1 MAHRLPALHIFSL
14 WNQAMNHKKMDPE
27 RVEVLRKEAVQ
38 HLHFVV
44 GIYKLQLEGGRHFLH
59 EHPAT
64 ASSWQ
69 DTWMEK
75 LMQHKGVA
83 TVVSDQ
89 CEYGLLTPGPDGQ
102 PMPAK
107 KPTRWMSSSPHMLKR
122 LSRRCQGDH
131 AHQHL
136 VGGRAKLAENYPIEL
151 ITEILRGMRDTADF
165 EEEWGDETESSIN
178 QAMLSSSL
186 LHDVK
191 FTSLAAAYRAK
202 DLEEE
207 TKALSVKFKFKK
219 GKVERTNLV
228 FKQSYKD
235 EYTLEELPKGHV
247 RMAMHEE
254 LE

>member
-1 MAHRLPALHIFSL
+1 MAHRLPALHISLSLSLSLSL

-27 RVEVLRKEAVQ
+27 RVDVLRKEAVQ

-44 GIYKLQLEGGRHFLH
+44 GLYKLQLEGGRHFLH

-102 PMPAK
+102 PTPAK

-131 AHQHL
+131 ANQHL

-165 EEEWGDETESSIN
+165 EEE
-178 QAMLSSSL
+178 
-186 LHDVK
+186 
-191 FTSLAAAYRAK
+191 
-202 DLEEE
+202 
-207 TKALSVKFKFKK
+207 
-219 GKVERTNLV
+219 
-228 FKQSYKD
+228 
-235 EYTLEELPKGHV
+235 
-247 RMAMHEE
+247 
-254 LE
+254 